1 MRVIQQV
8 AELRAAL
15 AGQNHAALVPTM
27 GNLHQGHLS
36 LVALA
41 ARRGAPVVVSIFVNR
56 LQFGPNGDFD
66 RYPRTLA
73 RDCAMLESAGCDVVF
88 APSES
93 DLYPQPQRCLV
104 QPPPALADAL
114 EGAHRPG
121 FFVGVCTVVLKLFNI
136 VRPQLAVFGKKDY
149 QQLLILRDMVGQLA
163 LPIEIIAGETIRE
176 TSGLAL
182 SSRNSY
188 LSPAEL
194 REAPRLYATL
204 RRLAAGHDSAQSDWA
219 SLERDAAGALQAGGW
234 KVDYV
239 AVRRRDDLGSPG
251 AGMPLVA
258 MAAARLGS
266 ARLIDNVEF
275 SP

>member
-1 MRVIQQV
+1 
-8 AELRAAL
+8 
-15 AGQNHAALVPTM
+15 M

-36 LVALA
+36 LVGLA

-56 LQFGPNGDFD
+56 LQFGRDGDFD
-66 RYPRTLA
+66 RYPRTLT
-73 RDCAMLESAGCDVVF
+73 RDCEMLESAGCDLVF

-93 DLYPQPQRCLV
+93 ELYPEPQHCLV
-104 QPPPALADAL
+104 QPQSALAQAL

-121 FFVGVCTVVLKLFNI
+121 FFTGVCTVVLKLFNI

-163 LPIEIIAGETIRE
+163 LPIEIVAGETIRE
-176 TSGLAL
+176 LSGLAL

-194 REAPRLYATL
+194 LEAPRLYAAL
-204 RRLAAGHDSAQSDWA
+204 RRIAADHASGTRDWA
-219 SLERDAAGALQAGGW
+219 SRERDATVALQAGGW

-239 AVRRRDDLGSPG
+239 AVRRRDDLGTPEAG
-251 AGMPLVA
+251 APLVA
-258 MAAARLGS
+258 MAAASLGS
-266 ARLIDNVEF
+266 ARLIDNVEI
-275 SP
+275 PP